1 MIIEWLKNRNKDA
14 YVGAWTAFRLNG
26 QEYRKRFCGAAKY
39 LALYA
44 LIITLVAGVIAGLL
58 FVVPGEDNPMNA
70 FKSAISSATG
80 LASPIG
86 INNEGVHANTGIK
99 DNVVAED
106 SAGLGDDTKRDPDS
120 GVLTHFD
127 WWIFSLIILE
137 AFVVAFIGMLFSGAF
152 AAVFL
157 RPINPIKVAPFAILS
172 PESLSMRFWV
182 CYPSGKFLHNVTV
195 SLRFAYD
202 RSYRSSILQFSGKAG
217 EENPLLI
224 QKESYTMLRGVWDI
238 SLPMGSD
245 NSKKLR
251 DALGS
256 EDHPSAKIQLLIQG
270 ETDSGEYV
278 DKSCYIKI
286 QDILTDYVFASY
298 HCPIKAKEG
307 FSLKQRKRMNR
318 LWFSNFPKVV
328 SIEAVKERTRNSI
341 PVVNVNER
349 LLEETDLEL
358 KALKSSK
365 DGSSSKNW
373 SQEAP
378 VEESSI
384 SKEEDYEEWCSAIN
398 RSLKNGRVT
407 QYNKIEKYSI
417 EPASEWD
424 PYLNHED
431 RVLISKM

>member
-1 MIIEWLKNRNKDA
+1 MARSIGN
-14 YVGAWTAFRLNG
+14 V
-26 QEYRKRFCGAAKY
+26 FCGASKY

-44 LIITLVAGVIAGLL
+44 LIITLVAGIIAGLL
-58 FVVPGEDNPMNA
+58 FVVPREDNPMNA

-80 LASPIG
+80 LASPID

-99 DNVVAED
+99 DNVIAED
-106 SAGLGDDTKRDPDS
+106 SAGLGDDQRGILIVEFLPILIGGYS
-120 GVLTHFD
+120 L
-127 WWIFSLIILE
+127 SLIILE

-157 RPINPIKVAPFAILS
+157 RPINPIKVAPFVILS
-172 PESLSMRFWV
+172 PGSLSMRFWV
-182 CYPSGKFLHNVTV
+182 CYPSCKFLHNVTV

-202 RSYRSSILQFSGKAG
+202 RSYRSSTLQFSGKAG

-298 HCPIKAKEG
+298 HCPIKAK
-307 FSLKQRKRMNR
+307 
-318 LWFSNFPKVV
+318 
-328 SIEAVKERTRNSI
+328 
-341 PVVNVNER
+341 
-349 LLEETDLEL
+349 
-358 KALKSSK
+358 
-365 DGSSSKNW
+365 
-373 SQEAP
+373 
-378 VEESSI
+378 
-384 SKEEDYEEWCSAIN
+384 
-398 RSLKNGRVT
+398 
-407 QYNKIEKYSI
+407 
-417 EPASEWD
+417 
-424 PYLNHED
+424 
-431 RVLISKM
+431 